1 MAPSR
6 PFRAAKI
13 TDRCFAAVIRAFI
26 ASPKFQNYSPATR
39 EVWGRELRLAERP
52 DTLGAISVNIIR
64 PALVQAFM
72 DGMSDR
78 PGKQTAALAA
88 LRQLERWAIVRDLL
102 AQPITLGVEV
112 GHSHD
117 GHRPWTDQQ
126 VRLAETNARPEL
138 AKVVTLGANTG
149 QRGSDLVKMRWTDI
163 EDYKGRSGINVVQ
176 VKTGKEIWVPITHEL
191 AASRGRARRSLGHG
205 SWSATAILPCGPLR
219 ALCCMGY
226 AQRPVCGCYVPE
238 RTRGRLPTWSA
249 CRNRSS
255 AAIVGSLCSAKMPP
269 LPCCI
274 WIEPLANGIAR
285 SREIWGRK
293 PLNHNGLP
301 FSPNM
306 TKARLRGDGFTG
318 DARPRLRRLPSEGH
332 DASRRGYE

>member
-1 MAPSR
+1 MVRNR

-13 TDRCFAAVIRAFI
+13 TNECFAAVVRAFM
-26 ASPKFQNYSPATR
+26 ASPKFQGYSPATR

-102 AQPITLGVEV
+102 PQPITLGVEV

-117 GHRPWTDQQ
+117 GHRPWTDEQ

-191 AASRGRARRSLGHG
+191 ATAMAGWERRPGFILLRPTGIPWTRKALTWAWIVERDSNPALRPLAGLVLHG
-205 SWSATAILPCGPLR
+205 LRATACVRLLR
-219 ALCCMGY
+219 AGANTRQIADMVGMSEQIVGRYCRFSV
-226 AQRPVCGCYVPE
+226 QRENASAAVLHLD
-238 RTRGRLPTWSA
+238 RTFGE
-249 CRNRSS
+249 RNR
-255 AAIVGSLCSAKMPP
+255 AKPRDMGS
-269 LPCCI
+269 
-274 WIEPLANGIAR
+274 
-285 SREIWGRK
+285 
-293 PLNHNGLP
+293 
-301 FSPNM
+301 
-306 TKARLRGDGFTG
+306 
-318 DARPRLRRLPSEGH
+318 
-332 DASRRGYE
+332 